1 MWLYVRF
8 FATNLPAPFIG
19 MIICM
24 IVLFIVEIVFF
35 NFFYDKPLWFLNFTD
50 WIVPVFI
57 IASTIY
63 LMLAWYAKA

>member
-8 FATNLPAPFIG
+8 FATNIPPAFVG

-24 IVLFIVEIVFF
+24 IVLFMVEIIFF
-35 NFFYDKPLWFLNFTD
+35 NFFYDKSLWFLNFTD

-63 LMLAWYAKA
+63 LMLEYVNA

>member
-1 MWLYVRF
+1 
-8 FATNLPAPFIG
+8 

-24 IVLFIVEIVFF
+24 IVLFMVEIVFF